1 MYLAL
6 LHLGNGEVGKER
18 KKAGDGDGQLTNSR
32 PERLVLLVEEEH
44 ERQHDEDGG
53 DIVGGKNLVITIAKF
68 VRRRPSH
75 HAHRLCVESK
85 VALNGGE
92 DAGDVAVRH
101 LVHRPRQPQGD
112 KGLPT

>member
-1 MYLAL
+1 MNA
-6 LHLGNGEVGKER
+6 GDSGKDR
-18 KKAGDGDGQLTNSR
+18 KKTGDGDGQLTDSR
-32 PERLVLLVEEEH
+32 PKRLVLMVEEEPKW
-44 ERQHDEDGG
+44 QHDEDGG
-53 DIVGGKNLVITIAKF
+53 DVIGGKNLVITIAKF

-85 VALNGGE
+85 VAFNGGE